1 MGGGVKLTAV
11 QGWDHWRVKMAWP
24 DHAPRLFGKFASKA
38 EAEKWITEHHGLTE
52 QSNPAP
58 DAPEAHKRRCS
69 STDHG
74 GGKWRALKRWIS
86 VPLLAVQVLRDLAF

>member
-58 DAPEAHKRRCS
+58 DALEAK
-69 STDHG
+69 
-74 GGKWRALKRWIS
+74 
-86 VPLLAVQVLRDLAF
+86 PN